1 MIRVSDKYKAVFCH
15 IPRTGGTSMEDLL
28 SDWRRIDH
36 TTYGHYHFPGKFIGT
51 GQFVHMDIQ
60 YDYLKYGYYIFT
72 IVRNP
77 YDRYLSGLNHTERQT
92 LKLSPYWI
100 HEHLTATQT
109 ETLGDLKLDYILK
122 LENIKEDIK
131 VIKDRFRIRKKFK
144 HLNRSKGTVLDEEI
158 IQHVNKHYADD
169 FINFG
174 YERR

>member
-1 MIRVSDKYKAVFCH
+1 MIRVSDKHKAIFCH

-28 SDWRRIDH
+28 SDWRRVDH

-51 GQFVHMDIQ
+51 GRYISMN
-60 YDYLKYGYYIFT
+60 LKLDYYIFT

-92 LKLSPYWI
+92 LELSPYWI
-100 HEHLTATQT
+100 HEHLIATQT
-109 ETLGDLKLDYILK
+109 EILGNLKPDYILR

-131 VIKDRFRIRKKFK
+131 VIKDRFGIKKEFK
-144 HLNRSKGTVLDEEI
+144 HLNRSKGTILDIEI
-158 IQHVNKHYADD
+158 IQHVNEHYADD

-174 YERR
+174 YERK